1 MPDSGVELN
10 DPEVR
15 ALAEATIRALHH
27 QHRTP
32 LLQYVRQLIP
42 YDPHRAEDVVQET
55 FLRAWFLV
63 RTGDDRPG
71 SLRPWL
77 FTVARNLVVDMS
89 RRDRARPVEVS
100 DEAGVANVPD
110 LRDLA
115 EAVSQTRLVVDA
127 LAELHPAQRE
137 VLVHVHCLG
146 RTRTETARVLGIPAG
161 TVKSRN
167 HHAVRALRRVLTDCG
182 AAQCA

>member
-1 MPDSGVELN
+1 MPDSGVAEN
-10 DPEVR
+10 EAEVR
-15 ALAEATIRALHH
+15 VGAEAAIGALYR

-63 RTGDDRPG
+63 RTGADRPG

-77 FTVARNLVVDMS
+77 FTVARNLVIDMS
-89 RRDRARPVEVS
+89 RRDRARPLEVN
-100 DEAGVANVPD
+100 DEATVANVPD

-115 EAVSQTRLVVDA
+115 DSVSQTRLVVDA
-127 LAELHPAQRE
+127 LAALHPYQRE
-137 VLVHVHCLG
+137 VLIHVHCLG

-182 AAQCA
+182 AA